1 MICQYNVYPV
11 KCNDKKNGKCISG
24 NMKIREMAIDRRR
37 MEDIGVN
44 IEKKYCQK
52 QAIIFNS
59 FNQIITNTLTGDIMV
74 LFLTDILL
82 FKIANITFI
91 LSLIPL
97 VALVRLPLIFVLRGR
112 SKVKMIEISII
123 VKVIFVA
130 VLLSVPWNLL
140 GVWNYTALIIIYQI
154 STEYGVGICWQP
166 LMREITSISDRGQ
179 FFSRMRFVFM
189 SLNTLFILL
198 LAFFVGDVMNSLQYK
213 ALLCVSLF
221 GLLLQFYTIRKI
233 SRKQIIIANNE
244 GHKIS
249 RPLLQQLS
257 DNKKILWAL
266 ILDLLFLCIG
276 FTLNVVYLKTVLGY
290 SSKLVSLYI
299 TLNNLGGTLFLPFMG
314 RVLDRNLQKGNRY
327 ICRLYLIYMV
337 VLVMLPVYVSGSMIN
352 VVFITIF
359 SLLSGVIAS
368 GVYLMM
374 TIIQHSLV
382 KTEDSFMVLN
392 LYQIIVYAVAFLS
405 TNVFGS
411 IINYAGHDRI
421 SIIYLFS
428 LDIFKC
434 VYAFLILSSVVIVK
448 IVFHKM
454 NLNLR
459 E

>member
-1 MICQYNVYPV
+1 M
-11 KCNDKKNGKCISG
+11 
-24 NMKIREMAIDRRR
+24 ERRI
-37 MEDIGVN
+37 MEDIVIN
-44 IEKKYCQK
+44 REKRYCQK

-82 FKIANITFI
+82 FKIVNITFI
-91 LSLIPL
+91 ISLIPL
-97 VALVRLPLIFVLRGR
+97 VALVRLPLIFVFRGW

-123 VKVIFVA
+123 VKVFFVV

-166 LMREITSISDRGQ
+166 LMREITTISDRGQ

-189 SLNTLFILL
+189 SLNTIFVFL
-198 LAFFVGDVMNSLQYK
+198 LAFFVGDAMNSIQYK
-213 ALLCVSLF
+213 ALLYVSLF
-221 GLLLQFYTIRKI
+221 GLTLQFYAIRKI
-233 SRKQIIIANNE
+233 SRKQNIINNNNSN
-244 GHKIS
+244 KIS
-249 RPLLQQLS
+249 RPFLQQLS

-299 TLNNLGGTLFLPFMG
+299 TLYNLGGTLLLPIMG
-314 RVLDRNLQKGNRY
+314 RVLDRNLQKGSRY

-337 VLVMLPVYVSGSMIN
+337 VLIMLPVNLSGSIIN

-374 TIIQHSLV
+374 TILQHSLV
-382 KTEDSFMVLN
+382 KTEDSFFVLN
-392 LYQIIVYAVAFLS
+392 LYQIIIFAAAFVS

-411 IINYAGHDRI
+411 IINYARHDRI
-421 SIIYLFS
+421 SMTFLFS

-434 VYAFLILSSVVIVK
+434 VYVFLILSSVGIVK
-448 IVFHKM
+448 MVFHKM
-454 NLNLR
+454 Y
-459 E
+459 ES

>member
-1 MICQYNVYPV
+1 
-11 KCNDKKNGKCISG
+11 
-24 NMKIREMAIDRRR
+24 
-37 MEDIGVN
+37 MEDNVN

-112 SKVKMIEISII
+112 NKVKMIEISII

-327 ICRLYLIYMV
+327 ICRIYLIYMV

-352 VVFITIF
+352 VVFITLF

-411 IINYAGHDRI
+411 IINYARHVRI
-421 SIIYLFS
+421 SMIYLFS

-454 NLNLR
+454 NMNLR

>member
-1 MICQYNVYPV
+1 ME
-11 KCNDKKNGKCISG
+11 S
-24 NMKIREMAIDRRR
+24 RR
-37 MEDIGVN
+37 MEDIVVN
-44 IEKKYCQK
+44 REKRYCQK

-82 FKIANITFI
+82 FKIVNITFI
-91 LSLIPL
+91 ISLIPL

-123 VKVIFVA
+123 VKVIFVV

-140 GVWNYTALIIIYQI
+140 GVWNYTVLIIIYQI

-166 LMREITSISDRGQ
+166 LMREITTISDRGQ

-189 SLNTLFILL
+189 SLNTIFVFL
-198 LAFFVGDVMNSLQYK
+198 LAFFVGDVMNSIQYK

-233 SRKQIIIANNE
+233 SRKQNIINNN
-244 GHKIS
+244 GNKMS
-249 RPLLQQLS
+249 RTFLQQIS

-290 SSKLVSLYI
+290 STKLVSLYI
-299 TLNNLGGTLFLPFMG
+299 TLYNLGGTLLLPLMG
-314 RVLDRNLQKGNRY
+314 RVLDRNLQKGSRY

-337 VLVMLPVYVSGSMIN
+337 VLIMLPVNLSGSIIN

-374 TIIQHSLV
+374 TILQHSLV
-382 KTEDSFMVLN
+382 KTEDSFLVLN
-392 LYQIIVYAVAFLS
+392 LYQIIIFTAAFVS

-411 IINYAGHDRI
+411 IINYARHDRI
-421 SIIYLFS
+421 SMTFLFS

-434 VYAFLILSSVVIVK
+434 VYVFLILSSVGIVK
-448 IVFHKM
+448 MVFHKM
-454 NLNLR
+454 Y
-459 E
+459 ES

>member
-1 MICQYNVYPV
+1 MC
-11 KCNDKKNGKCISG
+11 
-24 NMKIREMAIDRRR
+24 
-37 MEDIGVN
+37 
-44 IEKKYCQK
+44 
-52 QAIIFNS
+52 
-59 FNQIITNTLTGDIMV
+59 
-74 LFLTDILL
+74 
-82 FKIANITFI
+82 
-91 LSLIPL
+91 
-97 VALVRLPLIFVLRGR
+97 
-112 SKVKMIEISII
+112 
-123 VKVIFVA
+123 VI
-130 VLLSVPWNLL
+130 
-140 GVWNYTALIIIYQI
+140 
-154 STEYGVGICWQP
+154 
-166 LMREITSISDRGQ
+166 
-179 FFSRMRFVFM
+179 
-189 SLNTLFILL
+189 
-198 LAFFVGDVMNSLQYK
+198 
-213 ALLCVSLF
+213 F

-290 SSKLVSLYI
+290 SSKLVSLYL

-314 RVLDRNLQKGNRY
+314 RILDRNLQKGNRY

-374 TIIQHSLV
+374 TILQHSLV

-392 LYQIIVYAVAFLS
+392 LYQIIIYVVAFVS

-421 SIIYLFS
+421 SMIYLFS

-448 IVFHKM
+448 IVFNKM
-454 NLNLR
+454 NMNLR

>member
-140 GVWNYTALIIIYQI
+140 GVWKYTALIIIYQI

-189 SLNTLFILL
+189 SLNTLFIFL

-314 RVLDRNLQKGNRY
+314 RVLDGNLQKGNRY

-392 LYQIIVYAVAFLS
+392 LYQIIIYAVAFVS

-421 SIIYLFS
+421 SMIYLFS

-454 NLNLR
+454 NMNLR

>member
-1 MICQYNVYPV
+1 MYF
-11 KCNDKKNGKCISG
+11 
-24 NMKIREMAIDRRR
+24 REYENRKMAIDRRR
-37 MEDIGVN
+37 MEDNVN

-112 SKVKMIEISII
+112 NKVKMIEISII

-352 VVFITIF
+352 VVFITLF

-411 IINYAGHDRI
+411 IINYARHVRI
-421 SIIYLFS
+421 SMIYLFS

-454 NLNLR
+454 NMNLR

>member
-1 MICQYNVYPV
+1 
-11 KCNDKKNGKCISG
+11 
-24 NMKIREMAIDRRR
+24 
-37 MEDIGVN
+37 MEDNVN

-97 VALVRLPLIFVLRGR
+97 VALVRLPLIFILRGR
-112 SKVKMIEISII
+112 NKVKMIEISII

-249 RPLLQQLS
+249 RPLLQQLN

-392 LYQIIVYAVAFLS
+392 LYQIIIYAVAFVS

-421 SIIYLFS
+421 SMIYLFS

-454 NLNLR
+454 NMNLR

>member
-1 MICQYNVYPV
+1 
-11 KCNDKKNGKCISG
+11 
-24 NMKIREMAIDRRR
+24 
-37 MEDIGVN
+37 MEDIVVN
-44 IEKKYCQK
+44 REKRYCQK

-82 FKIANITFI
+82 FKIVNITFI
-91 LSLIPL
+91 ISLIPL
-97 VALVRLPLIFVLRGR
+97 IALVRLPLIFVFRGW

-123 VKVIFVA
+123 VKVIFVV

-166 LMREITSISDRGQ
+166 LMREITTISDRGQ

-189 SLNTLFILL
+189 SLNTIFVFL
-198 LAFFVGDVMNSLQYK
+198 LAFFVGDAMNSIQYK
-213 ALLCVSLF
+213 ALLYVSLF
-221 GLLLQFYTIRKI
+221 GLTLQFYAIRKI
-233 SRKQIIIANNE
+233 SRKQNIINNNN
-244 GHKIS
+244 GNKIS
-249 RPLLQQLS
+249 RPFLQQIS

-266 ILDLLFLCIG
+266 ILDLLFQCIG

-299 TLNNLGGTLFLPFMG
+299 TLYNLGGTLLLPLMG
-314 RVLDRNLQKGNRY
+314 RVLDRNLQKGSRY

-337 VLVMLPVYVSGSMIN
+337 VLIMLPVNLSGSIIY

-374 TIIQHSLV
+374 TILQHSLV
-382 KTEDSFMVLN
+382 KTEDSFLVLN
-392 LYQIIVYAVAFLS
+392 LYQIIIFAAAFVC

-411 IINYAGHDRI
+411 IINYARHDRI
-421 SIIYLFS
+421 SMTFLFS

-434 VYAFLILSSVVIVK
+434 VYVFLILSSVGIVK
-448 IVFHKM
+448 MVFHNM
-454 NLNLR
+454 Y
-459 E
+459 ES

>member
-1 MICQYNVYPV
+1 
-11 KCNDKKNGKCISG
+11 
-24 NMKIREMAIDRRR
+24 
-37 MEDIGVN
+37 MEDNVN

-112 SKVKMIEISII
+112 NKVKMIEISII

-352 VVFITIF
+352 VVFITLF

-411 IINYAGHDRI
+411 IINYARHVRI
-421 SIIYLFS
+421 SMIYLFS

-454 NLNLR
+454 NMNLR

>member
-1 MICQYNVYPV
+1 
-11 KCNDKKNGKCISG
+11 
-24 NMKIREMAIDRRR
+24 MAMERRR
-37 MEDIGVN
+37 MEDIVVN
-44 IEKKYCQK
+44 REKRYCQK

-82 FKIANITFI
+82 FKIVNITFI
-91 LSLIPL
+91 ISLIPL
-97 VALVRLPLIFVLRGR
+97 VALVRLPLIFVFRGW

-123 VKVIFVA
+123 VKVIFVV

-166 LMREITSISDRGQ
+166 LMREITTISDRGQ

-189 SLNTLFILL
+189 SLNTIFVFL
-198 LAFFVGDVMNSLQYK
+198 LAFFVGDVMSIIQYK
-213 ALLCVSLF
+213 ALLYVSLF
-221 GLLLQFYTIRKI
+221 GLTLQFYAIRKI
-233 SRKQIIIANNE
+233 SRKQNIINNNN
-244 GHKIS
+244 GNKIS
-249 RPLLQQLS
+249 KPFLQQIS

-299 TLNNLGGTLFLPFMG
+299 TLYNLGGTLLLPLMG
-314 RVLDRNLQKGNRY
+314 RVLDRNLQKGSRY

-337 VLVMLPVYVSGSMIN
+337 VLIMLPVNLSGSIIN

-374 TIIQHSLV
+374 TILQHSFV
-382 KTEDSFMVLN
+382 KTEDSFLVLN
-392 LYQIIVYAVAFLS
+392 LYQIIIFAAAFVS

-411 IINYAGHDRI
+411 IINYARHDRI
-421 SIIYLFS
+421 SMTFLFS

-434 VYAFLILSSVVIVK
+434 VYVFLILSSVGIVK
-448 IVFHKM
+448 MVFHKM
-454 NLNLR
+454 Y
-459 E
+459 ES

>member
-1 MICQYNVYPV
+1 
-11 KCNDKKNGKCISG
+11 
-24 NMKIREMAIDRRR
+24 MKIREMAIDRRR
-37 MEDIGVN
+37 MEDIGVY

-276 FTLNVVYLKTVLGY
+276 FTLNVVYLKTVMGY

-392 LYQIIVYAVAFLS
+392 LYQIIIYAVAFVS

-434 VYAFLILSSVVIVK
+434 VYAFLILGSVVIVK

>member
-1 MICQYNVYPV
+1 V
-11 KCNDKKNGKCISG
+11 KCNDKKNGKCISE
-24 NMKIREMAIDRRR
+24 NMKIRGMAIERRR

-44 IEKKYCQK
+44 SEKKYCQK

-82 FKIANITFI
+82 FKIENITFI

-97 VALVRLPLIFVLRGR
+97 VALVRLPLIFVLRGG

-123 VKVIFVA
+123 VKVIFIA

-140 GVWNYTALIIIYQI
+140 GVWKYTALIIIYQI
-154 STEYGVGICWQP
+154 SAEYGVGICWQP
-166 LMREITSISDRGQ
+166 LMREITTIRDRGQ

-189 SLNTLFILL
+189 SLNTIFVFLL
-198 LAFFVGDVMNSLQYK
+198 TFFVGDVMNSFQYK
-213 ALLCVSLF
+213 ALLYVSLF
-221 GLLLQFYTIRKI
+221 GLSLQFYAIRKI
-233 SRKQIIIANNE
+233 SRKQIIIDNND
-244 GHKIS
+244 GNKIS
-249 RPLLQQLS
+249 RPFLQQLS

-299 TLNNLGGTLFLPFMG
+299 TLNNLGGTLILPLMG
-314 RVLDRNLQKGNRY
+314 RVLDRNLQKGSRY

-337 VLVMLPVYVSGSMIN
+337 VLIMLPVNLSGSMIN
-352 VVFITIF
+352 VVFITMF

-374 TIIQHSLV
+374 TILQHSLV
-382 KTEDSFMVLN
+382 KTEDSLMVLN
-392 LYQIIVYAVAFLS
+392 LYQIIIYAAAFVS

-411 IINYAGHDRI
+411 IINYASHVRI
-421 SIIYLFS
+421 SMIYLFS

-434 VYAFLILSSVVIVK
+434 VYVFLIMSSVVIVK
-448 IVFHKM
+448 KVFHKM
-454 NLNLR
+454 Y
-459 E
+459 ES